1 MRCFI
6 YPILFSLIL
15 TNALDPALQTL
26 PYSNLTL
33 MGSHDSP
40 FIGPHLTQNQNL
52 NVTAQLDLGVRFL
65 QGQAHRAPDDKN
77 RLQLCHTSCVLEDG
91 GSLVDF
97 LKIVGSWLEGNPGEV
112 VTLLLTNGDRV
123 GVEMFGGVF
132 GEAGLDGLA
141 FVPGGSGGGVLPMNE
156 WPSVQEMVDRGKRLV
171 VFLGMPS
178 PPALHIMYDT
188 C

>member
-1 MRCFI
+1 M
-6 YPILFSLIL
+6 
-15 TNALDPALQTL
+15 
-26 PYSNLTL
+26 
-33 MGSHDSP
+33 
-40 FIGPHLTQNQNL
+40 
-52 NVTAQLDLGVRFL
+52 
-65 QGQAHRAPDDKN
+65 
-77 RLQLCHTSCVLEDG
+77 
-91 GSLVDF
+91 DF